1 MFVGRV
7 FILIIKFIRMKKLIL
22 LSFALIFGLMT
33 FAQEKFE
40 EGKIIMTQKISTD
53 NEQMK
58 AMLEQMMGEEGML
71 ITLYVKKDKSRTEMN
86 NPMSGDMTFI
96 ADTKERKSLMLL
108 DNPYA
113 GKKYTLTTVT
123 EEEMEELEENVKI
136 EEGTEVKT
144 ILGYECK
151 EQIVT
156 IDQDGAKMTMR
167 MFVTDEITPVMT
179 QQTSMLGDKL
189 KGFPMYMV
197 VEMNQQGID
206 MTMTSEVIELN
217 KEEVPDGKFSLTP
230 PEGYTK
236 MEVPQGQLQKN

>member
-1 MFVGRV
+1 
-7 FILIIKFIRMKKLIL
+7 MKKLVL
-22 LSFALIFGLMT
+22 LSFALVFGLMT

-40 EGKIIMTQKISTD
+40 EGKIKMTQKMTTD

-58 AMLEQMMGEEGML
+58 AMLEQMMGDDGMQ
-71 ITLYVKKDKSRTEMN
+71 ITVYIKGDKSRMEMN
-86 NPMSGDMTFI
+86 NPMAGDMTFI
-96 ADTKERKSLMLL
+96 AHQKEKKSLMLM

-123 EEEMEELEENVKI
+123 DEEMKELEENVKI

-156 IDQDGAKMTMR
+156 IDQNGVKMKMK
-167 MFVTDEITPVMT
+167 MFITDKITPVMT

-197 VEMNQQGID
+197 IDMNQQGVE
-206 MTMTSEVIELN
+206 MTVTAEVTELS
-217 KEEVPDGKFSLTP
+217 KEEVSDGKFSLTP
-230 PEGYTK
+230 PEGYTE
-236 MEVPQGQLQKN
+236 MQVPQGQPQKN